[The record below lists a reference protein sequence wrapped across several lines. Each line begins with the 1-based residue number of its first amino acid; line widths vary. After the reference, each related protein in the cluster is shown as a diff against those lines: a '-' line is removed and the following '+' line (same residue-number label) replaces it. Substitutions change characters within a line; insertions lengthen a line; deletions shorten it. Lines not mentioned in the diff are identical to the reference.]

1 VIFPLKLRLRRR
13 YFHARRQN
21 PVSDTLLFGKFWI
34 RGLGMSLDRR
44 NTAFVL
50 CGLALSTG
58 LAIAGARAQS
68 NPPQSPAAPKLAEE
82 QFKNI
87 KVLKGVPAD
96 LVFPSM
102 NFITASLGVECE
114 YCHVRGDRGLDFEKD
129 DKKTK
134 VTARKMMEMMFAIN
148 KDNFEGHR
156 DVTCYSCHR
165 GAADP
170 VATPI
175 IPGEEPKPE
184 VERGKAT
191 GDAKPVLPPADQLLD
206 KYLAAIGGEAALEK
220 VTSRVEKGKINA
232 NGQQLPIEVYAKA
245 PDKRISVMHLSN
257 GESITAFDGKQGW
270 LSNAGHPHMMSAAEN
285 DAARID
291 SDLYFAEHVKNLYKK
306 FTVVPGEKIDGHE
319 TYLVLGRNEGQ
330 PPLRLYF
337 DQQSGLLLRLVR
349 YAETALGRNPT
360 QIDYADYRDADGVKT
375 PYRWTLARP
384 GNRFTIQIEL
394 VQQNVPVDDAKFT
407 APPPL
412 PPPPDKKPAGQ

>member
-1 VIFPLKLRLRRR
+1 
-13 YFHARRQN
+13 
-21 PVSDTLLFGKFWI
+21 
-34 RGLGMSLDRR
+34 MSFERR
-44 NTAFVL
+44 NIAFVL
-50 CGLALSTG
+50 CGVTLSTG
-58 LAIAGARAQS
+58 LVIAAAKAQS
-68 NPPQSPAAPKLAEE
+68 GAGPQSPAPKLAEE

-96 LVFPSM
+96 QIFPSM
-102 NFITASLGVECE
+102 QFITASLGVECE
-114 YCHVRGDRGLDFEKD
+114 YCHVRGDKGLEFEKD

-148 KDNFEGHR
+148 KENFEGHR

-175 IPGEEPKPE
+175 ITDQEAKPE
-184 VERGKAT
+184 AERGKVP

-206 KYLAAIGGEAALEK
+206 KYLAAIGGEAALQK
-220 VTSRVEKGKINA
+220 ISSRVEKGKISA

-245 PDKRISVMHLSN
+245 PDKRISIMHLPN

-291 SDLYFAEHVKNLYKK
+291 SDLYFAVHVKTQYKK
-306 FTVVPGEKIDGHE
+306 FTVAPGEKIDGHD
-319 TYLVLGRNEGQ
+319 TYLVIGRNEGQ

-349 YAETALGRNPT
+349 YAETAFGRMPT
-360 QIDYADYRDADGVKT
+360 QIDYVDYRDTDGVKI

-384 GNRFTIQIEL
+384 GNRFTIQVDQ
-394 VQQNVPVDDAKFT
+394 VQQNVPVEDAKFT
-407 APPPL
+407 PPPQ
-412 PPPPDKKPAGQ
+412 PPSPDQKPASH

>member
-1 VIFPLKLRLRRR
+1 M
-13 YFHARRQN
+13 N
-21 PVSDTLLFGKFWI
+21 
-34 RGLGMSLDRR
+34 LDRG
-44 NTAFVL
+44 NAVFVL
-50 CGLALSTG
+50 CGLALGTC
-58 LAIAGARAQS
+58 LAIAGAKAQS

-114 YCHVRGDRGLDFEKD
+114 YCHVRGERGLDFEKD

-156 DVTCYSCHR
+156 EVTCYSCHR

-175 IPGEEPKPE
+175 IPDEEPKPQA
-184 VERGKAT
+184 ERGKAPA
-191 GDAKPVLPPADQLLD
+191 DAKPVLPPADQLLD
-206 KYLAAIGGEAALEK
+206 KYLAAVGGQAALEK

-245 PDKRISVMHLSN
+245 PDKRISIMHLAN

-291 SDLYFAEHVKNLYKK
+291 SDLYFAGHVKNLYKK
-306 FTVVPGEKIDGHE
+306 FTVVPGEKIDGHDS
-319 TYLVLGRNEGQ
+319 YLVLGRNEGQ

-384 GNRFTIQIEL
+384 GNRFTIQIDQ
-394 VQQNVPVDDAKFT
+394 VQQNVPVDDAKFA
-407 APPPL
+407 APPPP